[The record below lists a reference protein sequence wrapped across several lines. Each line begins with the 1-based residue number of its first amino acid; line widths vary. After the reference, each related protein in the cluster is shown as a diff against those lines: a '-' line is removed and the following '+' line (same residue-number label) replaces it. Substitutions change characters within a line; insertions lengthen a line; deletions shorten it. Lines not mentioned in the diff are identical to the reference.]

1 MSRSLFIILYSILF
15 SSTFGLCS
23 SLQKE
28 EEEDN
33 FLQYRLYMPPADEV
47 ELVKKAREL
56 KKAIQEEREDQKRF
70 VAVNEAIAILHSY
83 DSRFRSLTEPQLC
96 RMQDLSAEKALKC
109 DYEGEEMLDFDYKKA
124 RAFSELMD
132 ALSQLFPHSL
142 SQVVK

>member
-47 ELVKKAREL
+47 KLVKKVREL

-70 VAVNEAIAILHSY
+70 VAINEAIAILYSY
-83 DSRFRSLTEPQLC
+83 DSRFRSLTESQLC

-109 DYEGEEMLDFDYKKA
+109 DYEGEEMLDFNYKKA
-124 RAFSELMD
+124 RVLSGLMD

-142 SQVVK
+142 SQMAK